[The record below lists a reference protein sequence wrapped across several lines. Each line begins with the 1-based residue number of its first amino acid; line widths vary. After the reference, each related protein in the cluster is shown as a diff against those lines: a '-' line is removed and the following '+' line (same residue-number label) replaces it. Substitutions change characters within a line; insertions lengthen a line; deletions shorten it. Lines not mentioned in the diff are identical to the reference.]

1 MYTVRFTNLKASFR
15 KPEIDRICIAF
26 RMDLCPIR
34 ERLVASPRLALCVLL
49 YILSKPWSL
58 HSAPMFFG
66 RSDSWCSIVFT
77 SVLDYLRDRYAEL
90 IVWDPRW
97 LTLQQLQRYAE
108 IISKAGGPDNVWG
121 FVDGTNRG
129 IARPVEGQEDYYS
142 GYKKH
147 HSIKFQGL
155 VTPDGLISHLGGP
168 RLGRIGDWKFWIESG
183 MPEILAKLFDGVGDA
198 EKLWV
203 YGDRAY
209 SNSNG
214 VIGAISRIGDRPL
227 TRKEYEHNVAMS
239 QYRISVEWS
248 FGKVVNLWEHC
259 GYAKGLRVGLQAV
272 GAMYV
277 VAVLL
282 TNVHSCLYGC
292 QVAQYFN
299 TEPPSLEDYLHV
311 SSTDIRRRSTE
322 NPAWSCINKEY

>member
-1 MYTVRFTNLKASFR
+1 
-15 KPEIDRICIAF
+15 
-26 RMDLCPIR
+26 
-34 ERLVASPRLALCVLL
+34 
-49 YILSKPWSL
+49 
-58 HSAPMFFG
+58 MFFG
-66 RSDSWCSIVFT
+66 RSNSWCSIVFT

-90 IVWDPRW
+90 IVWDPHR
-97 LTLQQLQRYAE
+97 LTLQQLQQYAE

-121 FVDGTNRG
+121 FVDGTNCG
-129 IARPVEGQEDYYS
+129 IARPIEGQEDYYS

-147 HSIKFQGL
+147 HSIKFEGI

-168 RLGRIGDWKFWIESG
+168 RHGPIGDWKLWMESG
-183 MPEILAKLFDGVGDA
+183 MPEILAELFDGVSDM
-198 EKLWV
+198 EKLWL

-214 VIGAISRIGDRPL
+214 VIGAISRIGDRLL
-227 TRKEYEHNVAMS
+227 TREEREHNVAMS

-248 FGKVVNLWEHC
+248 FGKVVNLWGHC
-259 GYAKGLRVGLQAV
+259 AFAKGLRVGLQAV
-272 GAMYV
+272 GTMYV

-299 TEPPSLEDYLHV
+299 TKSPSLEDYLHV
-311 SSTDIRRRSTE
+311 SSTDIRGRSTE
-322 NPAWSCINKEY
+322 SQD